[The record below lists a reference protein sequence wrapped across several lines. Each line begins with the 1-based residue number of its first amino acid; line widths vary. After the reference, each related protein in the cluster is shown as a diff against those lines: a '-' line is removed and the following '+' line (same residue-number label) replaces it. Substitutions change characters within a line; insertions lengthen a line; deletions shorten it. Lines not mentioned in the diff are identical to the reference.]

1 MDDKSRALRR
11 ALGQLPRERAFAV
24 VRACGLTGEEERC
37 ILEGLEG
44 ADLTWVSTVLH
55 ISRSS
60 IDRRR
65 ASALRKICVYIGF
78 V

>member
-44 ADLTWVSTVLH
+44 ADLTWISTKVKE
-55 ISRSS
+55 SP
-60 IDRRR
+60 
-65 ASALRKICVYIGF
+65 
-78 V
+78 

>member
-37 ILEGLEG
+37 ILEGLDG
-44 ADLTWVSTVLH
+44 ADLTWVSMALNASERTTSRL
-55 ISRSS
+55 RSS
-60 IDRRR
+60 
-65 ASALRKICVYIGF
+65 AYKKIRCAIGF
-78 V
+78 